1 MHNANTS
8 APALALALARAEA
21 LAYWRA
27 EARRHAEI
35 AEGARHAGLFSLER
49 EHTEIAERC
58 ALMAE

>member
-8 APALALALARAEA
+8 APALALARAEA

-27 EARRHAEI
+27 EAQMHAEI
-35 AEGARHAGLFSLER
+35 AEGARRAGLFSLEQ

-58 ALMAE
+58 AMMAE